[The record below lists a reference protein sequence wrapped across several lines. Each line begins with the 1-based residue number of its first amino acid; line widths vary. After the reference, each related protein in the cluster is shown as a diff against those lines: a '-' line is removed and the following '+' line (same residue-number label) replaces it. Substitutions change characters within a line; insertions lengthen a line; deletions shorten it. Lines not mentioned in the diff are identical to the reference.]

1 MVNGAKCEWNIVGQL
16 RASVEMVCMGSVRD
30 CLEQENIEVTSFLAV
45 IRHIFCAFPH
55 ERRMA
60 SWLMNFQAAYFE

>member
-30 CLEQENIEVTSFLAV
+30 CLEQENIEVTSFLA
-45 IRHIFCAFPH
+45 IFFVLF
-55 ERRMA
+55 RMNEE
-60 SWLMNFQAAYFE
+60 WPRG